1 MNLRSFA
8 GLITILLLI
17 SSCEKEFNSLGV
29 SLLPSDTFV
38 IEKEM
43 APVKIEHQSIEIIR
57 TDNLSLFYLG
67 EYEDAVFGNTKA
79 SFTTQLSLPVNST
92 GIFGDMSPENEINGV
107 SSDTTNKNP
116 HDEQE
121 TVTDVWLEIPFY
133 NNQRDRDGDGVIDS
147 LDVDPDDPES
157 DSDGDSL
164 TDSQE
169 SASGN
174 LDPLNPDTD
183 GDGLNDA
190 EDDETVNPDGEAN
203 EYEIDYLFGDTD
215 QELEFQV
222 KRLSYYL
229 SMLDPNDNFES
240 DQKFYSDKDF
250 DLEGLTSTLLSVGKV
265 TLDFTE
271 IVSFKEDDPETD
283 DVDES
288 TEVAQRLSPRVR
300 IPLDT
305 SFFQQLII
313 DKEGDD
319 VIIDNNRFQEYFNG
333 IVIDLQTTSNP
344 LLMQLN
350 FGAGQ
355 LQINYDYKGLVLRDG
370 GDTTNAE
377 DYEPQD
383 LSSTFNLNMNGVRFN
398 TITQSAPHAEVQS
411 VLNGN
416 DTEQNIY
423 LKGGLGVFSSI
434 DLFAGADGQ
443 SKLESLRSNPWLI
456 NEANLFLHVDQQKT
470 KAMGITDLP
479 SRLYLFAAL
488 EGDPLQDFS
497 IDQSSGNY
505 PEDNKTT
512 FGGLAQYDDAG
523 EVTSYKFV
531 ITQHISTLIRQPED
545 YENIRLG
552 LSVSAPFINT
562 QKADVILPSEFS
574 IPQSSF
580 TTPTGVILAG
590 PNHSNPDLRLQLEI
604 YYTAYE

>member
-1 MNLRSFA
+1 MNLRLFA

-17 SSCEKEFNSLGV
+17 SSCEKEFNSLGA

-38 IEKEM
+38 IEKET
-43 APVKIEHQSIEIIR
+43 APVGIAHQSIEIIR
-57 TDNLSLFYLG
+57 TDNLSFFYLG

-79 SFTTQLSLPVNST
+79 SFTTQLSLPINST
-92 GIFGDMSPENEINGV
+92 GIFGDMSPENETNGV

-133 NNQRDRDGDGVIDS
+133 TNQRDRDGDGVIDS
-147 LDVDPDDPES
+147 LDVDPDDPNS

-164 TDSQE
+164 SDLQE
-169 SASGN
+169 STSGN

-190 EDDETVNPDGEAN
+190 EDDETINPDGEAN
-203 EYEIDYLFGDTD
+203 AYEIDYLFGDTD
-215 QELEFQV
+215 QALEFQV
-222 KRLSYYL
+222 KRLNYYL

-240 DQKFYSDKDF
+240 NQKFYSDKDF
-250 DLEGLTSTLLSVGKV
+250 NLEGMTSTLLSVGKV
-265 TLDFTE
+265 ILDFKE

-300 IPLDT
+300 VPLDP
-305 SFFQQLII
+305 SFFQQFII

-319 VIIDNNRFQEYFNG
+319 IIIDNNRFQEYFNG
-333 IVIDLQTTSNP
+333 IVIDLQSNANP

-355 LQINYDYKGLVLRDG
+355 LQINYDYKGLVLREG
-370 GDTTNAE
+370 GDTTNAA

-383 LSSTFNLNMNGVRFN
+383 LSSTFTLNLSGVRFN
-398 TITQSAPHAEVQS
+398 TISQSAPHGEVQT
-411 VLNGN
+411 VLQGN

-423 LKGGLGVFSSI
+423 LKGGLGVFSTI

-456 NEANLFLHVDQQKT
+456 NEANLIVHVDQQKT

-497 IDQSSGNY
+497 IDQSSGTY

-512 FGGLAQYDDAG
+512 FGGLAEYDDAG
-523 EVTSYKFV
+523 EVSSYKFV
-531 ITQHISTLIRQPED
+531 ITQHISNLIRQSED

-562 QKADVILPSEFS
+562 QNTDVIFPTEFT
-574 IPQSSF
+574 IPQSSII
-580 TTPTGVILAG
+580 TPTSVILAG